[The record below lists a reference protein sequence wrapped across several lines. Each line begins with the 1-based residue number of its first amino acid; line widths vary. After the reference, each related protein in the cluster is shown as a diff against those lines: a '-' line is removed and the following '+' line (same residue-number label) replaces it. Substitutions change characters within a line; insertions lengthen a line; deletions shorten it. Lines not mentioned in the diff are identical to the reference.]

1 MKKKICAVCN
11 QEWPEGMKHCPKD
24 GARLTTLIQRL
35 ESGDILADKYHII
48 ETIGEGAMGTV
59 YKAKRSII
67 EDFVAVKTLRPELIS
82 SPVAI
87 ERFRRE
93 AQASGRIRHPNAI
106 SIFDFGVADGI
117 AFLVM
122 EFLEGLTLRQIL
134 NNDSPLPIKRT
145 VKIFLQICGAVQRA
159 HRKGVIHRDLK
170 PENIILEEFEGLGE
184 TVKVIDFS
192 LAKLKIAGASMQSL
206 TEKGRVAGT
215 PYYMSP
221 EQWLDKELDPR
232 TDVYSL
238 GVMLY
243 EALTKRMPFEA
254 DTIMEL
260 AKKHV
265 QASPTPL
272 NVWRAEIP
280 QKVSEVILKSMSKKA
295 EDRQQSALSLGQ
307 ELRAAAGL
315 ESDEDALP
323 YQLKR
328 LNPTTSSLNGAL
340 IIYTRPPNS
349 NVYLNNHYVG
359 TSDDRGSLL
368 LQKIPLGQYKATIV
382 RIGYQDWEQD
392 VEIGQGASTVE
403 ARLEPKKEVVVNE
416 STN

>member
-1 MKKKICAVCN
+1 MKKKLCTVCSY
-11 QEWPEGMKHCPKD
+11 EWPDSMKHCPKD
-24 GARLTTLIQRL
+24 GSRLNVIAQRL
-35 ESGDILADKYHII
+35 FPGEVLADKYQIV
-48 ETIGEGAMGTV
+48 ETLGEGATGTV
-59 YKAKRSII
+59 YKAKRFII
-67 EDFVAVKTLRPELIS
+67 DDFVAVKTLKPELIS
-82 SPVAI
+82 NSVAI

-93 AQASGRIRHPNAI
+93 AQAYGRIRHPNAI
-106 SIFDFGVADGI
+106 SIFDFGVSEGV

-122 EFLEGLTLRQIL
+122 EFLDGATLRQIL
-134 NNDSPLPIKRT
+134 SNECFLEIKRA
-145 VKIFLQICGAVQRA
+145 VRIFLQMCGAVQRA

-184 TVKVIDFS
+184 TVKVIDFG
-192 LAKLKIAGASMQSL
+192 LAKLKIVGATMQSL

-221 EQWLDKELDPR
+221 EQWLDKQLDPR

-243 EALTKRMPFEA
+243 EALAGKMPFDG

-265 QASPTPL
+265 QQDPRSL
-272 NVWRAEIP
+272 NDIRSEIP
-280 QKVSEVILKSMSKKA
+280 KKVSDVVLKALAKKP
-295 EDRQQSALSLGQ
+295 ENRQQSALSLGQ

-315 ESDEDALP
+315 ESDEDSLP

-340 IIYTRPPNS
+340 IIYTTPPNS

-359 TSDDRGSLL
+359 TTDDKGSLL
-368 LQKIPLGQYKATIV
+368 LQKIPMGVYLIVIV
-382 RIGYQDWEQD
+382 RIGYRDWDKEI
-392 VEIGQGASTVE
+392 EIGQGATTIE
-403 ARLEPKKEVVVNE
+403 ARLDQVKEP
-416 STN
+416 TN

>member
-1 MKKKICAVCN
+1 MKKKLCTVCN
-11 QEWPEGMKHCPKD
+11 EQWPESMKHCPKD
-24 GARLTTLIQRL
+24 GARLNVVAQRL
-35 ESGDILADKYHII
+35 FPGEVLAEKYQII
-48 ETIGEGAMGTV
+48 ETLGEGATGTV
-59 YKAKRSII
+59 YKAKRSVID
-67 EDFVAVKTLRPELIS
+67 DFVAIKTLKAELVS
-82 SPVAI
+82 SHVAI

-93 AQASGRIRHPNAI
+93 AQAYGRIHHPNAI
-106 SIFDFGVADGI
+106 SIFDFGISDGI

-122 EFLEGLTLRQIL
+122 EFLDGFTLRQIL
-134 NNDSPLPIKRT
+134 NNEKYLDIKRT
-145 VKIFLQICGAVQRA
+145 VRIFLQMCGAVQRA

-184 TVKVIDFS
+184 TVKVIDFG
-192 LAKLKIAGASMQSL
+192 LAKLKTVGTSMQSL

-243 EALTKRMPFEA
+243 ETLTGRMPFDA
-254 DTIMEL
+254 DTVMEL

-265 QASPTPL
+265 QHEPKALTEI
-272 NVWRAEIP
+272 RTEIP
-280 QKVSEVILKSMSKKA
+280 KKVSDVVLKSIAKKP
-295 EDRQQSALSLGQ
+295 ENRQQSTLSLGQ

-315 ESDEDALP
+315 ESDEDALS

-340 IIYTRPPNS
+340 IIYTSPPNS
-349 NVYLNNHYVG
+349 NIYLNNHYVG
-359 TSDDRGSLL
+359 TTDDRGSLL
-368 LQKIPLGQYKATIV
+368 LQKIPMGTYLVVIV
-382 RIGYQDWEQD
+382 RIGYKDWEQEI
-392 VEIGQGASTVE
+392 EIGQGATTLE
-403 ARLEPKKEVVVNE
+403 ARLEKAKEQI
-416 STN
+416 S